1 MQLQIKA
8 WSKASRKMDWA
19 ITDDEFDKLEAP
31 PLLNEEDRIQGFTG
45 AVLFYGFGED
55 DSGNSD
61 AVLSGQ
67 VAWEYAC
74 KIAVHQ
80 EVPR

>member
-1 MQLQIKA
+1 MDTLILTAQDQIKA
-8 WSKASRKMDWA
+8 WRRAIRKMDWK
-19 ITDDEFDKLEAP
+19 IPDDEFGTLKAI
-31 PLLNEEDRIQGFTG
+31 PLLNNEDRIQGFKG

-67 VAWEYAC
+67 LGWDTPF
-74 KIAVHQ
+74 
-80 EVPR
+80 PR